1 MNGRIDW
8 WSLASS
14 YSGNSE
20 LYKSIGINASLQT
33 MNSGWEFHT
42 LTASLI
48 SRQRIFSV
56 LECQCGLGGARDPS
70 RPPSAPGARVQA
82 PSLRAIDAS
91 IERRHRFV
99 ERRRCRTV
107 RLPLLLGDSAV

>member
-1 MNGRIDW
+1 MAWAVR
-8 WSLASS
+8 A
-14 YSGNSE
+14 
-20 LYKSIGINASLQT
+20 T
-33 MNSGWEFHT
+33 
-42 LTASLI
+42 
-48 SRQRIFSV
+48 R
-56 LECQCGLGGARDPS
+56 RDP
-70 RPPSAPGARVQA
+70 PPPGARVQA